1 MGRYSFVAVGAAGA
15 MEQTFGSTCHGAG
28 RNLSRHAALRELRG
42 ISVADQLAAAGI
54 VVRAERYDLLAE
66 EASLAYKDVATV
78 VDVAEGAGLIRR
90 VARLR
95 PLVVI
100 KG

>member
-1 MGRYSFVAVGAAGA
+1 VDVVG
-15 MEQTFGSTCHGAG
+15 S
-28 RNLSRHAALRELRG
+28 
-42 ISVADQLAAAGI
+42 LAAQGI
-54 VVRAERYDLLAE
+54 VVRAERRDLLAE
-66 EASLAYKDVATV
+66 EASIAYKDVDTV
-78 VDVAEGAGLIRR
+78 VEVSEGAGLIRR